1 MNEMTPHQ
9 SAPPTASPQGEA
21 LQDTRE
27 LTTEQL
33 GGEIRLLTAQA
44 RRMALS
50 YAVQIGYRL
59 KLAHE
64 KVGPHGWAD
73 WLKRET
79 EFSPAAA
86 SRFEALYAGYGED
99 QGSLFGVGNK
109 FPTLEKI
116 SVSNALRLLAVP
128 EEERETVAAE
138 LDAEH
143 LSTRELEKALKERDE
158 ARKALQDTSA
168 RLEQAEKTLAGA
180 RDHETE
186 LNLKLAAARD
196 DLQAADTEAAENE
209 RVLKERI
216 RELEARPVEVAVE
229 RDEAAIKTAAAEA
242 RRAAEAAA
250 KAEMDKLRE
259 RLERAQKAQKKAEE
273 TLKEREGQA
282 LPLQEKLKAEAEA
295 AQREISE
302 LRRKLASAESGAGE
316 VAMLA
321 RMAQGNFAAA
331 MDKIEAMR
339 AAHPDTAGKMLTG
352 MEWIVEAL
360 GERVRALR

>member
-1 MNEMTPHQ
+1 MNEMEKRPDEGIRPYAEGVKEMTP
-9 SAPPTASPQGEA
+9 
-21 LQDTRE
+21 
-27 LTTEQL
+27 EQL
-33 GGEIRLLTAQA
+33 GGEIRLLTSQA

-50 YAVQIGYRL
+50 FAIQIGYRL
-59 KLAHE
+59 HVAHE
-64 KVGPHGWAD
+64 KVGPHGWAN
-73 WLKRET
+73 WLKKET

-86 SRFEALYAGYGED
+86 SRFEKLYEGYGTD
-99 QGSLFGVGNK
+99 QGSLFGVENK
-109 FPTLEKI
+109 LPTLEKI

-128 EEERETVAAE
+128 EEEREEVAAE

-143 LSTRELEKALKERDE
+143 LSTRELEKALAERDE
-158 ARKALQDTSA
+158 ARRALQDTSA

-186 LNLKLAAARD
+186 LNRKLAEARD
-196 DLQAADTEAAENE
+196 DLQAADIEFAENE
-209 RVLKERI
+209 RALKARI
-216 RELEARPVEVAVE
+216 QELESKPVEVAVE
-229 RDEAAIKTAAAEA
+229 RDEEAIKAAAAEA

-295 AQREISE
+295 TQREIAE
-302 LRRKLASAESGAGE
+302 LRRKLSSAESGAGE

-321 RMAQGNFAAA
+321 RMAQTNFAAA
-331 MDKIEAMR
+331 MDKIAAMK
-339 AAHPDTAGKMLTG
+339 AAHPDVAEKMLTG
-352 MEWIVEAL
+352 MERIVEAL
-360 GERVRALR
+360 GEQVRAVKG

>member
-1 MNEMTPHQ
+1 MNEQAITATRTPEII
-9 SAPPTASPQGEA
+9 A
-21 LQDTRE
+21 
-27 LTTEQL
+27 
-33 GGEIRLLTAQA
+33 GEIRTFTASMLNNIIEIG
-44 RRMALS
+44 RRMCEAKELLPYGEFGKWITEATGYSSSTANNFMRLYQEYGADQGCLFGAEVDCQTFGKLS
-50 YAVQIGYRL
+50 YSKA
-59 KLAHE
+59 LA
-64 KVGPHGWAD
+64 
-73 WLKRET
+73 
-79 EFSPAAA
+79 
-86 SRFEALYAGYGED
+86 
-99 QGSLFGVGNK
+99 
-109 FPTLEKI
+109 
-116 SVSNALRLLAVP
+116 LLAVP
-128 EEERETVAAE
+128 KEERETVAAE

-143 LSTRELEKALKERDE
+143 LSTRELERAIRERDE

-186 LNLKLAAARD
+186 LNRKLAEARD
-196 DLQAADTEAAENE
+196 DLQAADTEYAENE
-209 RVLKERI
+209 RALKARI
-216 RELEARPVEVAVE
+216 QELESKPVEVAVE
-229 RDEAAIKTAAAEA
+229 RDEEAIKAAAAEA

-282 LPLQEKLKAEAEA
+282 LPLQEKLKAEAET

-302 LRRKLASAESGAGE
+302 LRRKLSSAESGAGE

-331 MDKIEAMR
+331 MDKIEAMK
-339 AAHPDTAGKMLTG
+339 AAHADTAAKMLTG
-352 MEWIVEAL
+352 MERIVEAL